1 VADLGRPDKQAAMRG
16 SRAAQAYKQALVVA
30 RRNLK
35 RAADAG
41 LFVVMGTDT
50 GPFPERFQGFFEHVE
65 LSMMVESGLTP
76 AQALRS
82 ATTDAAR
89 ALRLEGLGTLSPGA
103 WADFVVLDRDP
114 LADIRNSRTIHSV
127 YVAGNRVQ

>member
-1 VADLGRPDKQAAMRG
+1 MRG

-30 RRNLK
+30 RRNLR
-35 RAADAG
+35 RAAGAG
-41 LFVVMGTDT
+41 LFVVMGTDSGT
-50 GPFPERFQGFFEHVE
+50 FPERFQGFFEHVE
-65 LSMMVESGLTP
+65 LAMMVESGLTP
-76 AQALRS
+76 VQALRS